1 MFAREYLGKREKK
14 KKKKTK
20 TAKLPADVLKDQPST
35 TRPYRACGASITTYI
50 NLVVESFLLRPIRTF
65 FFSLSLSLSLSR
77 TLVVCV
83 CVRRRTTLCYQCRD
97 PIIDIGIFFIF
108 FFIIGFGLA
117 VRLGGKWKLFEH
129 VTDQ

>member
-108 FFIIGFGLA
+108 FLSS
-117 VRLGGKWKLFEH
+117 VLGWLFDWEGNGNYLSM
-129 VTDQ
+129 